1 LEGALDRSLE
11 LATSMDAR
19 GYGRRSDVHSA
30 VRMIATGATIAG
42 LLLAAVGVYGV
53 TDAGSEFGLGLPL
66 MAAAAVLCA
75 VGFAARGRRLQRS
88 RYRPDR
94 WGAVEWLIVGS
105 GLVALGTMVLAHAL
119 KSPGMVVSF
128 VSTVAVPP
136 LPLLP
141 VLGILVAALPAFVVP
156 ARRVVPVT
164 PTRELESL
172 VAT

>member
-1 LEGALDRSLE
+1 
-11 LATSMDAR
+11 M
-19 GYGRRSDVHSA
+19 
-30 VRMIATGATIAG
+30 AG
-42 LLLAAVGVYGV
+42 LLLAAVGVYGI

-66 MAAAAVLCA
+66 MAIAGVLCA

-105 GLVALGTMVLAHAL
+105 GLVALGTMILAHSL
-119 KSPGMVVSF
+119 EIPGMVVSF
-128 VSTVAVPP
+128 VPLAVPP

-141 VLGILVAALPAFVVP
+141 VAGILVAALPALVVP
-156 ARRVVPVT
+156 ARRVVPVS
-164 PTRELESL
+164 PRRELEAM

>member
-1 LEGALDRSLE
+1 
-11 LATSMDAR
+11 M
-19 GYGRRSDVHSA
+19 
-30 VRMIATGATIAG
+30 AG

-66 MAAAAVLCA
+66 LAVAALLCA
-75 VGFAARGRRLQRS
+75 VGFAARGRQLQRS

-105 GLVALGTMVLAHAL
+105 GVVALGSMILAHAL
-119 KSPGMVVSF
+119 GVPGMVVSF
-128 VSTVAVPP
+128 TPLAVPP

-141 VLGILVAALPAFVVP
+141 VAGILVAGLPAFVAP
-156 ARRVVPVT
+156 ARRVVRAPAR
-164 PTRELESL
+164 REFEAV